1 MFGFLKKL
9 FGSAQ
14 DRYVKKYR
22 KIVQDINAWDQKFN
36 ALSDDQIRAKT
47 QEFRERFKKGESL
60 DHLLPEAYA
69 VVKNV
74 CRRLTGTEVHVS
86 GYNQKW
92 DMVPYDVQM
101 IGAIAMHYGAIAEMQ
116 TGEGKTLTAVMPLYL
131 NALSNKPVHLVT
143 VNDYLAQ
150 RDCEWV
156 GSILRWLGLTTGSLT
171 NNVPVFERKEIYA
184 CDVVYGTS
192 SEFGFDYLRDNS
204 MAMAKEDQVQ
214 RGYYFAIID
223 EVDSILI
230 DEARTPLIIS
240 GPVPDSKQM
249 YDELKEGVSELVR
262 RQRDLCNRLA
272 TEAKK
277 TLDLTQ
283 DQQGKKDKKQEQAE
297 QEAYRKLWL
306 VGKGTPQNKVL
317 KRSKEN
323 PDIRAAI
330 DKWDL
335 YYHAE
340 QNKEE
345 RIKGLAELYM
355 IIDEKSNEYEL
366 TDKGI
371 GAWQTYTGGIGSP
384 EDFIMM
390 DISHEYIKVDENHE
404 LDDEA
409 KMARKLAIRE
419 EDAKRKE
426 RAHNLRQLLRA
437 HLLMEKDNDYII
449 HENKIVIID
458 ENTGRPQPGRRFSD
472 GLHQAI
478 EAKEGVEIQK
488 ETQTYATITLQNFF
502 RMYEKLSGM
511 TGTAATEA
519 NEFKEIYKLE
529 VLEIPTHTPCCRMD
543 FNDEI
548 YMTEREKY
556 NAILKEVRAAHEQGR
571 PLLIGTESVEV
582 SEKLSRIFK
591 QNNLEHTVLNAK
603 QNAREAEIV
612 AAAGK
617 RGMITIATNMAGR
630 GTDIKLEKGV
640 AQAGGLY
647 VIGTTRHQ
655 SRRIDRQLRGRSA
668 RQGDPGSS
676 KFYISFEDALLRLFA
691 SPRITS
697 ILQRFRPPEGEP
709 ISAGMLNKSIETAQK
724 RVEQRNYMMRK
735 HTLEYDDVM
744 NKQRQEIYGFRNDAL
759 HQEDIEEMAVEIIE
773 GVCTLGAERFMQS
786 RSIEGG
792 WDPEGY
798 RQWLMHLF
806 PVTFDHDEFDQ
817 ENLDVEQLETIAS
830 KRVVQALRDKLVRE
844 NEKVPKELIPL
855 GEPSKPAHNAV
866 RNLIVRK
873 LDQLWQEH
881 LLRMDHLRADVT
893 LRAVGQ
899 RDPLT
904 EFKHEA
910 FALFDEL
917 SRNMR
922 IETARAL
929 FRFEIIPPRQQ
940 TLEQIMMQA
949 GLRMERNRSLFDDLE
964 KTQAQQ
970 GEQGEEQG
978 EQGQQQGQLIK
989 QGRQGRQGRR
999 GQQDRQGQ
1007 NAQNRNGQPFFHNR
1021 AIGDHGVSDEDDDDE
1036 YDNNDQDNDQDYD
1049 SVKDEDGVE
1058 KKGES
1063 SKDEG
1068 QKRNEPL
1075 LAGPRVGRNDLCPCG
1090 SGKKFK
1096 KCCS

>member
-1 MFGFLKKL
+1 MFGFLKKI
-9 FGSAQ
+9 FGSAH
-14 DRYVKKYR
+14 DRLLSKYR
-22 KIVQDINAWDQKFN
+22 KIVQEVNRWDQQFT
-36 ALSDDQIRAKT
+36 ALTDDQLRAKT
-47 QEFRERFKKGESL
+47 NEFRDRYQKGESL

-69 VVKNV
+69 VVKSV
-74 CRRLTGTEVHVS
+74 CRRLIGVEVHVS

-92 DMVPYDVQM
+92 DMVPYDVQ
-101 IGAIAMHYGAIAEMQ
+101 ILSAIAMHHGTISEMQ

-131 NALSNKPVHLVT
+131 NAISGKPVHLVT

-156 GSILRWLGLTTGSLT
+156 GTILRWLGLTTGALT
-171 NNVPVFERKEIYA
+171 NSVPIEDRKRIYA

-204 MAMAKEDQVQ
+204 MAMTQYDQVQ

-240 GPVPDSKQM
+240 GPVPDSRQM
-249 YDELKEGVSELVR
+249 YDELKDGVAELVR
-262 RQRDLCNRLA
+262 RQRDFCNRMA
-272 TEAKK
+272 TDARK
-277 TLDLTQ
+277 TLDQIAANPQT
-283 DQQGKKDKKQEQAE
+283 KKDKKQEEVE

-317 KRSKEN
+317 KRTKEN
-323 PDIRAAI
+323 PDTRAAI

-340 QNKEE
+340 QNKDE
-345 RIKGLAELYM
+345 RIQALADLYM
-355 IIDEKSNEYEL
+355 IVDEKSNEYEL

-371 GAWQTYTGGIGSP
+371 GAWQTYTGGIGSA

-390 DISHEYIKVDENHE
+390 DISHEYIKVDENLE
-404 LDDEA
+404 LDEEA

-426 RAHNLRQLLRA
+426 RSHNLRQLLRA
-437 HLLMEKDNDYII
+437 HLLMEKDVDYII
-449 HENKIVIID
+449 HDNKIVIID
-458 ENTGRPQPGRRFSD
+458 ENTGRAQPGRRFSD

-519 NEFKEIYKLE
+519 QEFKEIYKLD
-529 VLEIPTHTPCCRMD
+529 VLEIPTHRRCNRRD

-556 NAILKEVRAAHEQGR
+556 NAILKEVRDAHEQGR
-571 PLLIGTESVEV
+571 PVLIGTESVEV

-591 QNNLEHTVLNAK
+591 QNGLEHTVLNAK
-603 QNAREAEIV
+603 QNEREAEIV
-612 AAAGK
+612 AQAGK
-617 RGMITIATNMAGR
+617 KGSITIATNMAGR
-630 GTDIKLEKGV
+630 GTDIKLESGV
-640 AQAGGLY
+640 ADVGGLY
-647 VIGTTRHQ
+647 VVGTTRHQ
-655 SRRIDRQLRGRSA
+655 SRRIDRQLRGRCG
-668 RQGDPGSS
+668 RQGDPGTS

-697 ILQRFRPPEGEP
+697 ILQKFRPPEGEP

-744 NKQRQEIYGFRNDAL
+744 NKQRQEIYAFRNEL
-759 HQEDIEEMAVEIIE
+759 LQTEDIEPVAIE
-773 GVCTLGAERFMQS
+773 VIESVCMIGAERFMQN
-786 RSIEGG
+786 RSEEGG

-806 PVTFDHDEFDQ
+806 PVTFDSQEFDQ
-817 ENLDVEQLETIAS
+817 DHLDVEQIETIAAE
-830 KRVVQALRDKLVRE
+830 RIVQAFRDKLQRE
-844 NEKVPKELIPL
+844 NGKVPVDLIAQ
-855 GEPSKPAHNAV
+855 GEPPQPAHNAV
-866 RNLIVRK
+866 RSLMLRK
-873 LDQLWQEH
+873 TDQLWQEH
-881 LLRMDHLRADVT
+881 LLRMDHLRSDVT

-910 FALFDEL
+910 FSLFDNL
-917 SRNMR
+917 SRNLR
-922 IETARAL
+922 IEIARAI
-929 FRFEIIPPRQQ
+929 FRFEIIAPQQQ
-940 TLEQIMMQA
+940 TLQQLLMNS
-949 GLRMERNRSLFDDLE
+949 GLRLERNRSLFDDLQNQSHSQNE
-964 KTQAQQ
+964 SQ
-970 GEQGEEQG
+970 E
-978 EQGQQQGQLIK
+978 
-989 QGRQGRQGRR
+989 
-999 GQQDRQGQ
+999 QQDET
-1007 NAQNRNGQPFFHNR
+1007 HE
-1021 AIGDHGVSDEDDDDE
+1021 EDDHP
-1036 YDNNDQDNDQDYD
+1036 
-1049 SVKDEDGVE
+1049 
-1058 KKGES
+1058 ES
-1063 SKDEG
+1063 SHSG
-1068 QKRNEPL
+1068 PRIGRNE
-1075 LAGPRVGRNDLCPCG
+1075 LCPCG
-1090 SGKKFK
+1090 SGKKYK
-1096 KCCS
+1096 KCCYQAEAV